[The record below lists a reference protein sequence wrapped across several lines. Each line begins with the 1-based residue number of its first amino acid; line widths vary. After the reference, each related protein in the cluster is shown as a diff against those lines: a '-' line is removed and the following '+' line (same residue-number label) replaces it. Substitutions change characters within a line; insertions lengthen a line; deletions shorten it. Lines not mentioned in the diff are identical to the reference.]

1 MPILKSYCEDKLWGK
16 ERQFKGLPAPLAMSA
31 EGVVKR
37 TFEHVLSN
45 SKLRQAISR
54 VVGKA
59 GNPRFRLFRD
69 TVGVMAI
76 QAPSMGLGFPVSVL
90 WAGTT

>member
-1 MPILKSYCEDKLWGK
+1 MEANILIGRLGK
-16 ERQFKGLPAPLAMSA
+16 ATAW
-31 EGVVKR
+31 
-37 TFEHVLSN
+37 
-45 SKLRQAISR
+45 

-59 GNPRFRLFRD
+59 GNLRFRLFRD